1 MGAIKGAVVDGILTC
16 MWVFSVPL
24 LGVFSS
30 IVAAYVGVEAMSI
43 AGLFITINVAALFML
58 TFSLIGAACGGA
70 SFNPAT
76 TITLYTAGL
85 KPDASLMS
93 MALRFP
99 VQAAGGVVGAMAITE
114 VMPKQYRY
122 VLRGGPS
129 LKVDLHTGAIAE
141 GVLTFFICLALHFV
155 LLKGPRNIVLKVW
168 LLAVATVG
176 LIMAGGKYTGPSMN
190 PANAYGWAYLSNRHA
205 TWDFFYV
212 YWICPFIGASLA
224 ALISKFFS
232 RHHQSRTRK
241 PDEVG

>member
-1 MGAIKGAVVDGILTC
+1 MGAIKGAMVDGILTC

-30 IVAAYVGVEAMSI
+30 IVAAYVGVEALSM

-114 VMPKQYRY
+114 
-122 VLRGGPS
+122 
-129 LKVDLHTGAIAE
+129 
-141 GVLTFFICLALHFV
+141 
-155 LLKGPRNIVLKVW
+155 GPRNIVLKVW

-212 YWICPFIGASLA
+212 YWICPFIGATLA
-224 ALISKFFS
+224 ALISKFLL
-232 RHHQSRTRK
+232 QAPPIK
-241 PDEVG
+241 DKKA

>member
-1 MGAIKGAVVDGILTC
+1 MGAIKGAIVDGILTA

-30 IVAAYVGVEAMSI
+30 IVATYVGVEAMSI

-58 TFSLIGAACGGA
+58 TFSLIGAAFGGA

-76 TITLYTAGL
+76 TITLYIAGL

-99 VQAAGGVVGAMAITE
+99 VQAAGGVGGAMAIRG
-114 VMPKQYRY
+114 VMPEHYRH
-122 VLRGGPS
+122 VLKGGPS
-129 LKVDLHTGAIAE
+129 LRVDLHTGAIAE
-141 GVLTFFICLALHFV
+141 GVLTFLICLALHFL
-155 LLKGPRNIVLKVW
+155 LLKGPKNVVLKVW

-176 LIMAGGKYTGPSMN
+176 LVMAGGKYTGPSMN
-190 PANAYGWAYLSNRHA
+190 PANAYGWAYLGNRHT

-212 YWICPFIGASLA
+212 YWICPFIGAILA
-224 ALISKFFS
+224 AFVSKFLF
-232 RHHQSRTRK
+232 K
-241 PDEVG
+241 AAPIKEKKA